1 MSTATLY
8 IGFTRRKN
16 GNSNTMDDADHT
28 LTSPLTGGLYAGPP
42 ILALTVL
49 WHPDLARIGEQYL
62 EPDGGKTVEVSR
74 FLPLFARPGK
84 DGLGLGHGGVSRQP
98 LRLALEAGAGLSVT
112 PPESRMAVEVNGVEL
127 QGPVVLEP
135 AQLERGVVLGLGRSI
150 LLCIHWTDRLPRDNP
165 VPGLLG
171 ISSPA
176 IQVRDLIRTVAAT
189 ELPVLL
195 LGETGTGKEVAARA
209 LHALGLRAHKPL
221 VSVNMAVMNEGLAA
235 AELFGTT
242 RGAYTGAQSARSGL
256 FAEADGATLFLDE
269 IGNTPPNVQ
278 PMLLR
283 VLESGQYRVVGG
295 DTERSSNARVIAA
308 TDQDLAAQDF
318 NQALLRRLER
328 FVITLPPLRAR
339 REDIGV
345 LLVHALV
352 QSPSIGP
359 GAAPLLP
366 FAFVSACANYD
377 WPGNVRQLSHVLARA
392 LLLAQAGQMPLF
404 EALVGGVRQPQQQA
418 AAMLPAA
425 APAKRRALDAFEDE
439 EVMAALHNNGWQ
451 IQGAAAELGI
461 SRPSMYKLIEGHP
474 AIRRPEAIAEE
485 ELKQALEKGGADV
498 ERCAALLLTPAEALR
513 RHLRGLG
520 LLR

>member
-1 MSTATLY
+1 MFDS
-8 IGFTRRKN
+8 
-16 GNSNTMDDADHT
+16 DHT
-28 LTSPLTGGLYAGPP
+28 FTSPLSGVSYAGPP

-62 EPDGGKTVEVSR
+62 EPDAGQAVEVSR

-98 LRLALEAGAGLSVT
+98 LRLARAAGGGLSVI
-112 PPESRMAVEVNGVEL
+112 PPDSRMAVEVNGVEL
-127 QGPVVLEP
+127 QGPAVLEP
-135 AQLERGVVLGLGRSI
+135 GQLDSGVVLGLGRSI

-171 ISSPA
+171 VSSAA
-176 IQVRDLIRTVAAT
+176 IQVRELIRTVAPT

-209 LHALGLRAHKPL
+209 IHALGHRAGKPL
-221 VSVNMAVMNEGLAA
+221 VAVNMAVMNEGLAA

-242 RGAYTGAQSARSGL
+242 RGAYTGAQTARTGL

-269 IGNTPPNVQ
+269 IGNTPANVQ

-295 DTERSSNARVIAA
+295 DTDRRSSARVIAA
-308 TDQDLAAQDF
+308 TDQDLAGHDF

-328 FVITLPPLRAR
+328 FVIELPPLRTR

-345 LLVHALV
+345 LLAHALA
-352 QSPSIGP
+352 Q
-359 GAAPLLP
+359 AAATGGGVPAALLP

-377 WPGNVRQLSHVLARA
+377 WPGNVRQLSHVVGRA
-392 LLLAQAGQMPLF
+392 LLLAQAGQVPLF
-404 EALVGGVRQPQQQA
+404 EALVGVRNLAPALRQAQA
-418 AAMLPAA
+418 AAPV
-425 APAKRRALDAFEDE
+425 APPMKRRTLDAFGDDE
-439 EVMAALHNNGWQ
+439 VVSALHNNGWR

-474 AIRRPEAIAEE
+474 AIRRPESIGLD
-485 ELKQALEKGGADV
+485 ELEHALGQGGGDL
-498 ERCAALLLTPAEALR
+498 ERCAAALLTPAEALR

-520 LLR
+520 LLG

>member
-1 MSTATLY
+1 MFDS
-8 IGFTRRKN
+8 
-16 GNSNTMDDADHT
+16 DHT
-28 LTSPLTGGLYAGPP
+28 FTSPLTGTPYAGPP

-62 EPDGGKTVEVSR
+62 QSASDEAIEVSR
-74 FLPLFARPGK
+74 FFPLFARHGR

-98 LRLALEAGAGLSVT
+98 LRLARETGGRLSVT
-112 PPESRMAVEVNGVEL
+112 PPDSRMTVEVNGVEIA
-127 QGPVVLEP
+127 GPAMLEP
-135 AQLERGVVLGLGRSI
+135 AQLDSGVVLGLGRSI

-165 VPGLLG
+165 VAGLLG
-171 ISSPA
+171 VSAAA
-176 IQVRDLIRTVAAT
+176 IQVRELIRTVAPT

-209 LHALGLRAHKPL
+209 IHALGKRAGKPL
-221 VSVNMAVMNEGLAA
+221 VTVNMAVMNEGLAA
-235 AELFGTT
+235 AELFGTA
-242 RGAYTGAQSARSGL
+242 RGAYTGAQSARTGL

-269 IGNTPPNVQ
+269 IGNTPANVQ

-295 DTERSSNARVIAA
+295 DTDRRSSARVIAA
-308 TDQDLAAQDF
+308 TDQDLSGADF

-345 LLVHALV
+345 LLVHALE
-352 QSPSIGP
+352 QARGL
-359 GAAPLLP
+359 GTAPVPALP

-392 LLLAQAGQMPLF
+392 LLLAQAGQLPLF
-404 EALVGGVRQPQQQA
+404 EALVGARNAARPASVA
-418 AAMLPAA
+418 AAAAAAASASVAAA
-425 APAKRRALDAFEDE
+425 APALPAAVSVKRRALDEFSDG
-439 EVMAALHNNGWQ
+439 EVVTALHNNGWQ
-451 IQGAAAELGI
+451 VQGAAAALGI

-474 AIRRPEAIAEE
+474 AIRRPEAIGLE
-485 ELKQALEKGGADV
+485 ELQQAVVQGGADV
-498 ERCAALLLTPAEALR
+498 ERCAALLLTPVEALR

-520 LLR
+520 LLG

>member
-1 MSTATLY
+1 
-8 IGFTRRKN
+8 
-16 GNSNTMDDADHT
+16 MDDADHT

-62 EPDGGKTVEVSR
+62 EPDNGRTIEVSR

-84 DGLGLGHGGVSRQP
+84 EGLGLGHGGVSRQP
-98 LRLALEAGAGLSVT
+98 LRLALEAGGRLSVT
-112 PPESRMAVEVNGVEL
+112 PPDSRMAVEVNGVEL
-127 QGPVVLEP
+127 QGPAVLEP
-135 AQLERGVVLGLGRSI
+135 AQLDRGVVLGLGRSI
-150 LLCIHWTDRLPRDNP
+150 LLCIRWTDRLPRDNP

-171 ISSPA
+171 VSSAA
-176 IQVRDLIRTVAAT
+176 IQVRDLIQTVAPT

-221 VSVNMAVMNEGLAA
+221 VAVNMAVMNEGLAA

-242 RGAYTGAQSARSGL
+242 RGAYTGAQSARTGL

-283 VLESGQYRVVGG
+283 VLESGHYRAVGG
-295 DTERSSNARVIAA
+295 DTERSSSARVIAA
-308 TDQDLAAQDF
+308 TDQDLAGQDF

-345 LLVHALV
+345 LLAHALV

-404 EALVGGVRQPQQQA
+404 EALVGGVRQPPQPA
-418 AAMLPAA
+418 ASMPAA
-425 APAKRRALDAFEDE
+425 AQAKRRALDAVEDE

-474 AIRRPEAIAEE
+474 AIRRPEAIGEA
-485 ELKQALEKGGADV
+485 ELKHALEQGGADV